1 MPWLEAFFGR
11 RCPNCGGPL
20 DAAWICQACREVL
33 LPERSYG
40 GVFLARYP
48 RVKGLVRAAK
58 YRGHR
63 SAARW
68 AARRLAGR
76 LAACGWG
83 IDAVAY
89 VPGYPWRAALRGGY
103 LPAELA
109 ATIAD
114 ELGLPL
120 FQGLLRRRYT
130 PSQTRRVA
138 RHRLPQVF
146 GVRTRPPGV
155 VLLVDDVYTTGATF
169 RRAAEALL
177 AAGATTVYGAFLAVV
192 DPGRLRQLPY
202 RKV

>member
-1 MPWLEAFFGR
+1 MPWLEAFLGR
-11 RCPNCGGPL
+11 RCPNCGGAL
-20 DAAWICQACREVL
+20 DAAEVCRACREVL
-33 LPERSYG
+33 VPERSYG

-63 SAARW
+63 RAARW
-68 AARRLAGR
+68 AAGRIAGR
-76 LAACGWG
+76 LAACGWA
-83 IDAVAY
+83 IEAVAY
-89 VPGYPWRAALRGGY
+89 VPGYPWRAMLRGGY

-109 ATIAD
+109 AGIAG

-120 FQGLLRRRYT
+120 FRGLVRRRYA
-130 PSQTRRVA
+130 PSQTRRA
-138 RHRLPQVF
+138 TRHRLPQVF
-146 GVRTRPPGV
+146 GVRGRPPGV

-177 AAGATTVYGAFLAVV
+177 AAGASTVYGAFLAVA
-192 DPGRLRQLPY
+192 DPERLRRLPY